1 MLAVADR
8 EALEHAW
15 TMPSESVVLID
26 RPSCLGRRMA
36 QSAANLVD
44 HVLPE
49 VPLRQYVVTFP
60 FELRARLAYDG
71 KLLSSLTR
79 IAMDS
84 ILSFY
89 KRRLRNEQNIK
100 GQSGAVSVVQ
110 RVSSDLRLN
119 PHLHAIVV
127 DGVFSAN
134 NDSVVFHPL
143 VRLDDSDVADLLQ
156 VIRVRVVNLLVRRGI
171 VESRDELTLLD
182 NADDADPSL
191 CALSRSYGSRVSG
204 RHVVGSSAKEYAPIT
219 NFVGGPFVVVD
230 GRQCRVAW
238 TSAKRTIQGETCA

>member
-1 MLAVADR
+1 
-8 EALEHAW
+8 
-15 TMPSESVVLID
+15 
-26 RPSCLGRRMA
+26 MA

-89 KRRLRNEQNIK
+89 KRRIRDEQNIK

-156 VIRVRVVNLLVRRGI
+156 VIRVRLVNLFVRRGI
-171 VESRDELTLLD
+171 VESRDEPTLLD

-191 CALSRSYGSRVSG
+191 AQLADAAVSG
-204 RHVVGSSAKEYAPIT
+204 AIPAGPARACSGRRASCGHWWYRRHQLT
-219 NFVGGPFVVVD
+219 N
-230 GRQCRVAW
+230 RHRK
-238 TSAKRTIQGETCA
+238 TSARTRRVPRLTAPSIAPGLNS